1 MLGAAHISDPGRAA
15 GPGVGNAEAG
25 DRACFCAKK
34 SCQGATIADN
44 GEGEKSSEF
53 VSQRRVGVLVMP
65 LRPAPAHVV

>member
-1 MLGAAHISDPGRAA
+1 
-15 GPGVGNAEAG
+15 VGNAEAG